1 MVYFFFK
8 HNGADRRSTRSMLCH
23 IITQIIHSDDTMM
36 RFACDKCSPLD
47 YLHTSFLKG
56 LASDCLLFQRDHIIV
71 LDGLDEAQDNE
82 PESVLKWCLYDL
94 LQTAMSQGSHVRILI
109 CGQEEGRIEP
119 FLSSY
124 PQIRLHTLDP
134 HRKDIEEYCKDRASV
149 ISSRFRLP
157 SDDES
162 DLIIK
167 VSKAAKGH
175 VSVCKSRASKP
186 HIDRV
191 EEGVQSRAQRQ
202 RVSTRPRL
210 SVSYE
215 RIVQRIIHTAGRS
228 AQASAKQILG
238 WLICSER
245 PLRWR
250 EIQSRFC
257 IDVDDELCD
266 QEDVRADGCKKLCSS
281 LVDVTNCEMFPGAE
295 SEQTLTMI
303 HETAS
308 KYLIYTNTV
317 DVMQEHIAMSL
328 FCCRYLG
335 SKPFFSIETDE
346 LREVVESGYFGFMD
360 YAASSYEPHIKKANL
375 LLTDAGSDLAVK
387 IKDALS
393 NLEDSYNTIIPHDA
407 ADMDAL
413 AGSSEETNKVLVQ
426 AIQDK
431 VLIYE
436 RRFTPTGIICP
447 RTQVSKNSKARKG
460 TSVLSFIATSSV
472 LAT

>member
-1 MVYFFFK
+1 MKTPTV
-8 HNGADRRSTRSMLCH
+8 T
-23 IITQIIHSDDTMM
+23 
-36 RFACDKCSPLD
+36 PLGM
-47 YLHTSFLKG
+47 FL
-56 LASDCLLFQRDHIIV
+56 
-71 LDGLDEAQDNE
+71 
-82 PESVLKWCLYDL
+82 
-94 LQTAMSQGSHVRILI
+94 
-109 CGQEEGRIEP
+109 
-119 FLSSY
+119 
-124 PQIRLHTLDP
+124 
-134 HRKDIEEYCKDRASV
+134 
-149 ISSRFRLP
+149 
-157 SDDES
+157 
-162 DLIIK
+162 
-167 VSKAAKGH
+167 
-175 VSVCKSRASKP
+175 
-186 HIDRV
+186 
-191 EEGVQSRAQRQ
+191 
-202 RVSTRPRL
+202 
-210 SVSYE
+210 YE

>member
-167 VSKAAKGH
+167 VSKAAKVTPLGMF
-175 VSVCKSRASKP
+175 
-186 HIDRV
+186 
-191 EEGVQSRAQRQ
+191 
-202 RVSTRPRL
+202 L
-210 SVSYE
+210 
-215 RIVQRIIHTAGRS
+215 S